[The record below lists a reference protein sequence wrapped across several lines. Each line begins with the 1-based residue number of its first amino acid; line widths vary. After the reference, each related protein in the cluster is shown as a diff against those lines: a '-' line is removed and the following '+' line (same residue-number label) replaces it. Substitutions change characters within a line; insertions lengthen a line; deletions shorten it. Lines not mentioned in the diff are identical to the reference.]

1 MNNRDHDDYPLDN
14 DNAAETA
21 ERSYRRGVHQALYLA
36 KENPQLVSDKA
47 VEIARY
53 MRTDIE
59 KDYPFFL
66 HTILEQLAAPL
77 GQKPI
82 KING

>member
-1 MNNRDHDDYPLDN
+1 MNNRAHDDYPLDN

-47 VEIARY
+47 VEIARN
-53 MRTDIE
+53 MRHDIE

-66 HTILEQLAAPL
+66 HTILEQLAPP